1 MVETTKAI
9 KNPQKAVFTPEKV
22 YGIVVYNEEY
32 SKTPPYKNLVDVNK
46 DKEKIEETFKLL
58 RIPEK

>member
-1 MVETTKAI
+1 
-9 KNPQKAVFTPEKV
+9 VFTPDKV

-32 SKTPPYKNLVDVNK
+32 RKTPPYKNLVDVNK